1 MEPIS
6 LKYSLTCPN
15 YILAVMFLAMPQQ
28 LNRKV
33 SGSFFEGSNAKFEEE
48 IQDHHDTLNIIVI
61 GRVSSGKSSLIN
73 ALLGKARKNSLFKV
87 RAESGV
93 TQQVQCLRLND
104 RVRLIDS
111 PGLDDVR
118 ADNSSITRKFLERVD
133 VGILIVEG
141 SSDARQKQH
150 LDDLRRQC
158 AHIFVVFNKIDEYD
172 KWQPVVLER
181 VVNQWKQDLGIET
194 IYPISVFGYDPE
206 VHHSMKLDIRGV
218 DALKADIEQL
228 LEQRWHDIINV
239 RTFSEAR
246 TLAIKIIANT
256 MLKLTEQ
263 AFTPKSSP
271 YILGT
276 LAIAVTEI
284 QHLFLGKTPTGLE
297 TRNMMALFTSG
308 RPCAWGFLW
317 TGGIQAPNLILDLPL
332 ANRAIVDGLAM
343 LLALVDMLRR
353 EVAFT
358 KINAEAELALHHQAV
373 VTNLANTTS
382 DKWKDLSFW
391 HSLLP
396 SLLTPSALSSV
407 NTPDPQ

>member
-1 MEPIS
+1 M
-6 LKYSLTCPN
+6 LL
-15 YILAVMFLAMPQQ
+15 VMPQP
-28 LNRKV
+28 LNREV
-33 SGSFFEGSNAKFEEE
+33 LDSFFEASNARFEEE
-48 IQDHHDTLNIIVI
+48 IQDHLATLNIIVI

-73 ALLGKARKNSLFKV
+73 ALLGKVRKNSLFKV

-118 ADNSSITRKFLERVD
+118 AGNSSITRKFLERVD
-133 VGILIVEG
+133 VGILVVDG

-158 AHIFVVFNKIDEYD
+158 AHVFVVFNKIDEYD
-172 KWQPVVLER
+172 KWQPLVLER
-181 VVNQWKQDLGIET
+181 VIDQWKQDLGIET
-194 IYPISVFGYDPE
+194 IYPTSAFGYDPE

-218 DALKADIEQL
+218 DALKTDIESL
-228 LEQRWHDIINV
+228 LQQRWQDIVNI
-239 RTFSEAR
+239 RAFSETR
-246 TLAIKIIANT
+246 TAAIEILANA

-276 LAIAVTEI
+276 LAIAVAEI
-284 QHLFLGKTPTGLE
+284 QYLFLGKTPTGLE
-297 TRNMMALFTSG
+297 TRNIMALFSSG

-317 TGGIQAPNLILDLPL
+317 TGGSLAPNLILDLPL
-332 ANRAIVDGLAM
+332 ANRAIADGLAM
-343 LLALVDMLRR
+343 LLALVEMLRR

-358 KINAEAELALHHQAV
+358 KINAEAELALYHQAV
-373 VTNLANTTS
+373 VANLAHTTP

-396 SLLTPSALSSV
+396 SLLTPSTLSTV
-407 NTPDPQ
+407 VDAT

>member
-1 MEPIS
+1 
-6 LKYSLTCPN
+6 
-15 YILAVMFLAMPQQ
+15 MPQQ
-28 LNRKV
+28 LNHKI
-33 SGSFFEGSNAKFEEE
+33 SGAFFEGSNARFEEE
-48 IQDHHDTLNIIVI
+48 IQDHQDTLNIIVI

-73 ALLGKARKNSLFKV
+73 ALLCKARKNSLFKV

-93 TQQVQCLRLND
+93 TQQVECLRLND

-118 ADNSSITRKFLERVD
+118 VDNSRITRKFLERVD
-133 VGILIVEG
+133 VGILVVDG

-158 AHIFVVFNKIDEYD
+158 THVFVVFNKIDEYD
-172 KWQPVVLER
+172 KWQPLVLER
-181 VVNQWKQDLGIET
+181 VIDQWKRDLGIET
-194 IYPISVFGYDPE
+194 IYPTSVFGYDPE

-218 DALKADIEQL
+218 DALKVDIETL

-239 RTFSEAR
+239 RSFSEIRA
-246 TLAIKIIANT
+246 LAIEIIANA

-263 AFTPKSSP
+263 AFTPMSSP

-276 LAIAVTEI
+276 LAIAVTKI

-297 TRNMMALFTSG
+297 TRNIMALFSSG

-317 TGGIQAPNLILDLPL
+317 TGGAQAPNLILDLPL
-332 ANRAIVDGLAM
+332 ANRAVSDGLAM
-343 LLALVDMLRR
+343 LLALVEMLRR

-358 KINAEAELALHHQAV
+358 KINAEAELAIHHQAV
-373 VTNLANTTS
+373 VSNLANTTS
-382 DKWKDLSFW
+382 NKWKDLSFW
-391 HSLLP
+391 NSLLP
-396 SLLTPSALSSV
+396 SLLAPSALSTAV
-407 NTPDPQ
+407 DAK

>member
-1 MEPIS
+1 
-6 LKYSLTCPN
+6 
-15 YILAVMFLAMPQQ
+15 MFLVMPQQ
-28 LNRKV
+28 LNQKI
-33 SGSFFEGSNAKFEEE
+33 SGAFFEGSHAKFEEE
-48 IQDHHDTLNIIVI
+48 IQDQKDTLNIIVI

-73 ALLGKARKNSLFKV
+73 ALLGKIRKNSLFKV

-93 TQQVQCLRLND
+93 TQAVQCLRLND

-118 ADNSSITRKFLERVD
+118 ADHSSITRKFLERVD
-133 VGILIVEG
+133 VGILVVDG

-158 AHIFVVFNKIDEYD
+158 AHTFVVFNKIDEYD
-172 KWQPVVLER
+172 KWQPAVLER
-181 VVNQWKQDLGIET
+181 VINQWKQDLGIET
-194 IYPISVFGYDPE
+194 IYPTSVFGYDPE

-218 DALKADIEQL
+218 DVLKTDIEKL

-239 RTFSEAR
+239 RSFSEIR
-246 TLAIKIIANT
+246 TAAIEIIANA
-256 MLKLTEQ
+256 MLKVTEQ

-317 TGGIQAPNLILDLPL
+317 TGGLQAPDLILEPTL
-332 ANRAIVDGLAM
+332 ANRAIADGLAM
-343 LLALVDMLRR
+343 LLALVEMLRR

-358 KINAEAELALHHQAV
+358 KINAEAELALHHKAV
-373 VTNLANTTS
+373 TTTLANTTP
-382 DKWKDLSFW
+382 DKWKDISFW

-396 SLLTPSALSSV
+396 SLMDMAGL
-407 NTPDPQ
+407 NN

>member
-1 MEPIS
+1 M
-6 LKYSLTCPN
+6 LL
-15 YILAVMFLAMPQQ
+15 VMPQP
-28 LNRKV
+28 LNREV
-33 SGSFFEGSNAKFEEE
+33 LDSFFEGSNARFEEE
-48 IQDHHDTLNIIVI
+48 IQDHQATLNIIVI

-73 ALLGKARKNSLFKV
+73 ALLGKVRKNSLFKV

-118 ADNSSITRKFLERVD
+118 TDNSSITRKFLERVD
-133 VGILIVEG
+133 VGILVVDG

-158 AHIFVVFNKIDEYD
+158 AHVFVVFNKIDEYD
-172 KWQPVVLER
+172 KWQPLVLER
-181 VVNQWKQDLGIET
+181 VVDQWKQDLGIET
-194 IYPISVFGYDPE
+194 IYPTCAFGYDPE

-218 DALKADIEQL
+218 DALKTDIESL
-228 LEQRWHDIINV
+228 LQQRWQDIVNI
-239 RTFSEAR
+239 RAFSETR
-246 TLAIKIIANT
+246 TAAIEILTNT

-276 LAIAVTEI
+276 LAIAVAEI
-284 QHLFLGKTPTGLE
+284 QYLFLGKTPTGLE
-297 TRNMMALFTSG
+297 TRNIMALFSSG

-317 TGGIQAPNLILDLPL
+317 TGGSLAPNLILDLPL
-332 ANRAIVDGLAM
+332 ANRAIADGLAM
-343 LLALVDMLRR
+343 LLALVEMLRR

-358 KINAEAELALHHQAV
+358 KINAEAELTLYHQAV
-373 VTNLANTTS
+373 VANLAHTTP

-391 HSLLP
+391 QSLLP
-396 SLLTPSALSSV
+396 SLLTPSATSPV
-407 NTPDPQ
+407 VDAT